1 MEGQKII
8 KEIKSFI
15 FELSIHLMYVKN
27 KIAQE
32 AKIPM
37 PKNKLLEL
45 HFRLSNTLNKE
56 TKIYNQIDD

>member
-1 MEGQKII
+1 
-8 KEIKSFI
+8 
-15 FELSIHLMYVKN
+15 MYVKN